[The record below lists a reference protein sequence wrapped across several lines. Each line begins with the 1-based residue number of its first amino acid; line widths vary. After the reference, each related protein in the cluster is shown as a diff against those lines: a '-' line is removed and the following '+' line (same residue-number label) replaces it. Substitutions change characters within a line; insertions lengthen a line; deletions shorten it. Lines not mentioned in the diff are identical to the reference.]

1 MTIVNASAARPWPPI
16 IRKPNSVEYQCGL
29 SDMIQSMP
37 AKVTVS
43 A

>member
-1 MTIVNASAARPWPPI
+1 MMMVNASADSPCPPI

-29 SDMIQSMP
+29 IDMIQSMP
-37 AKVTVS
+37 ANVIVS